1 MQIESMNKN
10 YIYIGPIRTIRA
22 INMCI
27 SVILKDGLLNTR
39 KTNVGQTKFL
49 KASDSKL
56 DFS

>member
-1 MQIESMNKN
+1 MNKN
-10 YIYIGPIRTIRA
+10 YIYIRPIRKIRA
-22 INMCI
+22 IYTCI